1 MTVSRR
7 SAVIVIVL
15 VAIVAIVA
23 AWYTPKLLN
32 WDNNDDYGDVSVQ
45 EAKVLIDE
53 KPSLVI
59 LDVRT
64 VTEFNDGHIE
74 GATNIPVD
82 ELADRLSEFNTS
94 DEILVYCRTGNRSAT
109 AMSILEDAG
118 YTRLFHIHEGISVW
132 IQQGY
137 PVVQ

>member
-1 MTVSRR
+1 
-7 SAVIVIVL
+7 L